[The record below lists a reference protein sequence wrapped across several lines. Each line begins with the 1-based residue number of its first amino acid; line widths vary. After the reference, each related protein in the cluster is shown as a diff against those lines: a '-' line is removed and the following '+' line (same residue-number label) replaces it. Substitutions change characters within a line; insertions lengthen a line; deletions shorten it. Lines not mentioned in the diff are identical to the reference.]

1 MLTTIIIGIFI
12 GICISAP
19 TGPIGVLCIRR
30 TIMKGRKHGIATG
43 VGATLSDLFYACLVA
58 SSMGFIINFIESHQF
73 IIQLI
78 GSLIIAIYGVHIMRS
93 DHNEQFE
100 RTQKPSDN
108 EKNIWG
114 DLISGFALCF
124 SNPLIIFLFIGLFSQ
139 FPIFESSNTII
150 KNVVGMISISVGA
163 MVWWYVIT
171 LVVNIFRNKFSARGF
186 QILNRTTGS
195 LLVLLAIIAFVSI
208 FL

>member
-1 MLTTIIIGIFI
+1 MFTTIIIGIFI

-30 TIMKGRKHGIATG
+30 TIMRGRNHGIATG
-43 VGATLSDLFYACLVA
+43 VGATISDLFYACLVA
-58 SSMGFIINFIESHQF
+58 SSMGFILNFIESHQF
-73 IIQLI
+73 IIQSI
-78 GSLIIAIYGVHIMRS
+78 GSLIIAIYGIHIMRG
-93 DHNEQFE
+93 DHNEQFQ
-100 RTQKPSDN
+100 RTLKPSDK

-139 FPIFESSNTII
+139 FPIFEANNTII
-150 KNVVGMISISVGA
+150 KSVVGMVSISIGA
-163 MVWWYVIT
+163 MIWWYALT
-171 LVVNIFRNKFSARGF
+171 LIVNIFRNKFNARGF

-195 LLVLLAIIAFVSI
+195 LLVLLAVIAFVSI